1 MATHQL
7 IKSDN
12 LLLTIP
18 LSNVSEGADR
28 KQIKEDL
35 LETMDN
41 FKGIGLSGNQV
52 GIMERVFV
60 MYSDFTKR
68 EKIVCFNPKII
79 FSSKTQELMD
89 EGCLSF
95 PGLWLKVKRPSW
107 IEVEYEDE
115 NGEVIKDT
123 FTDLTARVFQHEY
136 DHMEGLDF
144 TKKVSRLRLDRAR
157 KRVTKQR
164 KKLINM
170 SLSRGE
176 LPEMTMPDGGLDLPY
191 NNGP

>member
-1 MATHQL
+1 MAIHRL
-7 IKSDN
+7 IESDN
-12 LLLTIP
+12 PLLTIP

-35 LETMDN
+35 FETMDN

-60 MYSDFTKR
+60 MYSDFEKR
-68 EKIVCFNPKII
+68 EKIVCFNPKITLASETEE
-79 FSSKTQELMD
+79 FMD

-107 IEVEYEDE
+107 IEVEYENE

-123 FTDLTARVFQHEY
+123 FTDLNARVFQHEM
-136 DHMEGLDF
+136 DHMQGKDF
-144 TKKVSRLRLDRAR
+144 RDHVSKLKLNMAIKRMKKQQKKVDRIRPA
-157 KRVTKQR
+157 
-164 KKLINM
+164 
-170 SLSRGE
+170 
-176 LPEMTMPDGGLDLPY
+176 
-191 NNGP
+191 

>member
-35 LETMDN
+35 VETMDH

-60 MYSDFTKR
+60 MYSNFTKR
-68 EKIVCFNPKII
+68 EKIVCFNPKIT
-79 FSSKTQELMD
+79 FESETQELMD
-89 EGCLSF
+89 EGCLSY
-95 PGLWLKVKRPSW
+95 PGMWLKVKRSSW

-144 TKKVSRLRLDRAR
+144 TKKVSRLRLDRAN
-157 KRVTKQR
+157 KRIKKQR
-164 KKLINM
+164 KKL
-170 SLSRGE
+170 LSMAGA
-176 LPEMTMPDGGLDLPY
+176 
-191 NNGP
+191 

>member
-1 MATHQL
+1 MAIHRL
-7 IKSDN
+7 IESDN
-12 LLLTIP
+12 LLLKIP
-18 LSNVSEGADR
+18 LSNVSEEADR

-35 LETMDN
+35 FETMEHY
-41 FKGIGLSGNQV
+41 KGIGLSGNQV
-52 GIMERVFV
+52 GIMERVFS
-60 MYSDFTKR
+60 MYSDFAKR
-68 EKIVCFNPKII
+68 EKIICFNPKIT
-79 FSSKTQELMD
+79 FASETEEFMD

-123 FTDLTARVFQHEY
+123 FTDLNARVFQHEM

-157 KRVTKQR
+157 KRVSKQR
-164 KKLINM
+164 KKLVNM
-170 SLSRGE
+170 SLSRS
-176 LPEMTMPDGGLDLPY
+176 GLDSWLP
-191 NNGP
+191 GDAW

>member
-1 MATHQL
+1 MAVLQL

-18 LSNVSEGADR
+18 LSIVNEDADR
-28 KQIKEDL
+28 KKIKEDL
-35 LETMDN
+35 FETMDH
-41 FKGIGLSGNQV
+41 FQGIGLSGNQV

-60 MYSDFTKR
+60 MYSDFEKR

-79 FSSKTQELMD
+79 LESETQEFME
-89 EGCLSF
+89 EGCLSY

-115 NGEVIKDT
+115 NGELFKDT

-136 DHMEGLDF
+136 DHMEGLNF
-144 TKKVSRLRLDRAR
+144 TKKVSKLRLDRAK
-157 KRVTKQR
+157 KRVKKQQ

-170 SLSRGE
+170 AKSA
-176 LPEMTMPDGGLDLPY
+176 
-191 NNGP
+191 